1 MNVIKKPDINI
12 LCHLQEDNNNSY
24 QEDNN
29 MNNRIIVPN
38 TLVLGIDIAKENHYG
53 QFIVNGEYI
62 KKPFLIK
69 NTRESFECLLDS
81 IRQLKAKYNLD
92 YVLVG
97 MEPTGHY
104 WKNIAYYLKSQGID
118 LCLVNP
124 YHVNKTKELEDNS
137 PTKND
142 KKDAKIIAKLIYQ
155 GQYLSCMFE
164 EELYVN
170 LRLCSKNRQ
179 ELKKQFISEKVRLIA
194 LLDEYF
200 PELKKMFSDI
210 LGKSAL
216 FILKTCPF
224 PQDIV
229 NIGVSELTQKLLD
242 ATHNRVGF
250 KKAEL
255 VFNAADTSIG
265 VPVGLEGARYRLKL
279 ILRQL
284 EGLQKEL
291 DNVEKLME
299 EYLVQT
305 GYSEYLLSIQG
316 VGIVTAAS
324 FLAEIGD
331 ISKYESYK
339 QIQKVAGLN
348 LKETSS
354 GMKKGKTKI
363 SKRGRSNLRNI
374 LYQAAT
380 VMVAKNVA
388 FKEIYTHLTKRQEN
402 QLTGK
407 QAIVALSVRLIKVM
421 YTLCKKKTTYT
432 HDRVHALASYQ
443 QAA

>member
-1 MNVIKKPDINI
+1 MN
-12 LCHLQEDNNNSY
+12 E
-24 QEDNN
+24 
-29 MNNRIIVPN
+29 
-38 TLVLGIDIAKENHYG
+38 
-53 QFIVNGEYI
+53 I

-69 NTRESFECLLDS
+69 NTRESFECLLGL
-81 IRQLKAKYNLD
+81 IKQLEVKYNLNG
-92 YVLVG
+92 VLVG

-104 WKNIAYYLKSQGID
+104 WKNIAYYLKSHGIE

-124 YHVNKTKELEDNS
+124 YHVNKIKELEDNS

-142 KKDAKIIAKLIYQ
+142 KKDARIIAKLVYQ
-155 GQYLSCMFE
+155 GQYLNCMFE

-170 LRLCSKNRQ
+170 LRLCGNNRQ
-179 ELKKQFISEKVRLIA
+179 DLKRQFISEKVRLIA

-200 PELKKMFSDI
+200 PELKKLFSDI
-210 LGKSAL
+210 LGKSAVY
-216 FILKTCPF
+216 ILKNCSF
-224 PQDIV
+224 PQDV
-229 NIGVSELTQKLLD
+229 VKLGVHELAEELLK
-242 ATHNRVGF
+242 ATSKRVGL

-255 VFNAADTSIG
+255 VYSAAKLSIG
-265 VPVGLEGARYRLKL
+265 VAVGLEGARYRLKL

-284 EGLQKEL
+284 ETLQKEL
-291 DNVEKLME
+291 DDVEKLME
-299 EYLVQT
+299 EYLMQT
-305 GYSEYLLSIQG
+305 GYSEYLLSIKG
-316 VGIVTAAS
+316 VGIVTAAG
-324 FLAEIGD
+324 FLAEVGN

-348 LKETSS
+348 LKESSS

-380 VMVAKNVA
+380 VMLAKNAA
-388 FKEIYTHLTKRQEN
+388 FKEIYLTKRHQN

-407 QAIVALSVRLIKVM
+407 QAVVALSVRLIKVM

-432 HDRVHALASYQ
+432 HDKVHGLRSYQ
-443 QAA
+443 QVA